1 MAFEIRRI
9 VSGHDAQG
17 KSIFIMDGSVGMPAS
32 RRSSAGTSVV
42 ELWQTDTMPADN
54 SGDKDP
60 TDHPYRLPPPTNGSV
75 FRVVEYPPDSQR
87 FANMDA
93 GGWTKEA
100 AGQGYQ
106 RTGGNAR
113 HAGFHKTDTIDY
125 AIVIEGEIVALMDEG
140 EKVMKQGDVLIQ
152 RGTNHAWA
160 NRTDKP
166 ARVAFIPIDAKPVP

>member
-9 VSGHDAQG
+9 VSGHNAQG
-17 KSIFIMDGSVGMPAS
+17 KSIFIMDGSVGTPAS

-54 SGDKDP
+54 TGDKDP

-100 AGQGYQ
+100 EGQGYQ

-125 AIVIEGEIVALMDEG
+125 AIVLSGEIYALMDEG
-140 EKVMKQGDVLIQ
+140 EVLLKAGDVLIQ
-152 RGTNHAWA
+152 RGTNHAWS
-160 NRTDKP
+160 NRTEEP
-166 ARVAFIPIDAKPVP
+166 CCIAFVLIDADPV

>member
-9 VSGHDAQG
+9 VSGHNAQG
-17 KSIFIMDGSVGMPAS
+17 KSIFIMDGHVSTPAG

-54 SGDKDP
+54 TGDNDP
-60 TDHPYRLPPPTNGSV
+60 TNHPYRLPPPTNGTV

-87 FANMDA
+87 FANMDTA
-93 GGWTKEA
+93 GWSKEA
-100 AGQGYQ
+100 EGQGYH

-166 ARVAFIPIDAKPVP
+166 ARVAFILIDAKPVP